1 MVCQLQKLDEGQ
13 KAMDILVKSPLT
25 KRHVVSIGNE
35 ILACWEKLGISCGA
49 MRGILE
55 KAATTGLDDC
65 EKEMVLLMLTKQK
78 KRRRPAGI
86 CELELF
92 FFSSFLFIV
101 ESDY

>member
-1 MVCQLQKLDEGQ
+1 VVCQLQKLDEGQ
-13 KAMDILVKSPLT
+13 KAMDILVKSSLT

-65 EKEMVLLMLTKQK
+65 EKEVVLQMLELTKQE
-78 KRRRPAGI
+78 RRTRPAGNETNDLPDPGGTT
-86 CELELF
+86 CL
-92 FFSSFLFIV
+92 
-101 ESDY
+101 